1 MTHRLM
7 THRYLK
13 FVCLGFVL
21 VLASPHVNAIDL
33 QPGDVIA
40 PKPDISAAQLT
51 YQYSEKMSFIVMGIS
66 RQVGPRI
73 IPVFML

>member
-1 MTHRLM
+1 M

-13 FVCLGFVL
+13 FVWLGFVL
-21 VLASPHVNAIDL
+21 VLASTHVNAIDL

-40 PKPDISAAQLT
+40 PKPGINAAQLT
-51 YQYSEKMSFIVMGIS
+51 YQYSEKMTFIVMGIS
-66 RQVGPRI
+66 RRVGQPI